1 MHEQVHVDAG
11 RNVTEMAIREFRDT
25 VYAYYREHG
34 RRLPW
39 RYIDSP
45 YHILVSEFM
54 LQQTQVDRVLTK
66 YDPFISRF
74 PDIGAV
80 AHASLRDILAEWQ
93 GLGYNRRA
101 ANLHKAAQKV
111 VHDFNGT
118 IPDCAE
124 TLRALP
130 GVGPSTAGA
139 VVAFAFNKPA
149 VFIETNIRRVFIHF
163 FFPGADKVS
172 DKQILPL
179 VERALD
185 RTDPRSWYYAL
196 MDYGVMLA
204 SRESN
209 PNRRSAHY
217 HRQSRFENSDRQIRG
232 MILKTLVA
240 HPALALEDLV
250 QSVPRDP
257 ERTRIIVDKLQK
269 EGILTRKK
277 DVLSISSGRL
287 SSARTASKAS
297 GPRTDDTD
305 VSTD

>member
-1 MHEQVHVDAG
+1 MHEYVHADAG
-11 RNVTEMAIREFRDT
+11 RKVAEKAIQEFRDT
-25 VYAYYREHG
+25 MFAYYREHG

-45 YHILVSEFM
+45 YRILVSEFM

-74 PDIGAV
+74 PDINAV
-80 AHASLRDILAEWQ
+80 AHASLRDVLAEWQ

-111 VHDFNGT
+111 VHDFNGM
-118 IPDCAE
+118 IPDCAD
-124 TLRALP
+124 TLQALP

-172 DKQILPL
+172 DKQIFPL

-204 SRESN
+204 SREAN

-232 MILKTLVA
+232 MILKALVA
-240 HPALALEDLV
+240 HPALALEELV
-250 QSVPRDP
+250 QSVPREP
-257 ERTRIIVDKLQK
+257 ERTRIIVDRLQK
-269 EGILTRKK
+269 EGILTRKE
-277 DVLSISSGRL
+277 DVLSISSGRE
-287 SSARTASKAS
+287 SSARTASKDSDPAAD
-297 GPRTDDTD
+297 RTDGTD
-305 VSTD
+305 D